1 MRNRALT
8 LAETLV
14 VVSILMLAAA
24 LLTPVVLRAKEASK
38 QSACASNLQQLHLF
52 TSIYRERY
60 DGSSL
65 YGNCAA
71 MGLPP
76 HLGAVHAEFDTPRK
90 IHECSGYP
98 SSAGFPAAYVYKMVC
113 EGPFYPPEKVREW
126 QAYSREVGEK
136 MILYIDRNHNTPAAQ
151 GSPHMN
157 NLYIGVYL
165 DGQLRKFIKRGDS
178 TTYEFWKE

>member
-1 MRNRALT
+1 MKRGFT

-38 QSACASNLQQLHLF
+38 QSACASNLQQRHLAM
-52 TSIYRERY
+52 SIYRERY

-71 MGLPP
+71 MGLPAHP
-76 HLGAVHAEFDTPRK
+76 GVVYIELDTPRK
-90 IHECSGYP
+90 VHECSGYP
-98 SSAGFPAAYVYKMVC
+98 SSALLPAAYVYKVVC
-113 EGPFYPPEKVREW
+113 EAPWNSPHKVREW
-126 QAYSREVGEK
+126 QAYSREVGER
-136 MILYIDRNHNTPAAQ
+136 MILYVDPNHNTTAAQ
-151 GSPHMN
+151 GSPYMN

-165 DGQLRKFIKRGDS
+165 DGQLRKFVKRGDS
-178 TTYEFWKE
+178 TRFDFWKE